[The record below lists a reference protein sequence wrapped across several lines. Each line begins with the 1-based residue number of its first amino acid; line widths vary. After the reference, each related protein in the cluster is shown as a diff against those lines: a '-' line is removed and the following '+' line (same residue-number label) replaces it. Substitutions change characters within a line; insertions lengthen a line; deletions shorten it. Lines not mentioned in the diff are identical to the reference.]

1 MKKLKVTMMS
11 FKNIASKKIKII
23 SAVLLLAGA
32 LIIYPACSGPA
43 QDRAES
49 EADSTRLPSG
59 DRVRLSE
66 AAIQTSGL
74 EISELKLIK
83 INQELR
89 VPGEIQFNPRSYV
102 RLTARTA
109 GRVDDLLVYEGYP
122 VRSGQTVLRLFSLQ
136 FIEAASELKLAE
148 ERYERLIG
156 QNSEVQAAART
167 LVSSARKK
175 LKLLGLTEDQI
186 EALNSSQNE
195 DNLLPVTSPLSGQ
208 IIKCEILKGD
218 RVEEGTLLMEVAS
231 LDRLWVEARV
241 QEKDIELIQPG
252 QPAVVEVSA
261 FPGRS
266 YQGQITFL
274 APVIETSTR
283 TVKAR
288 LEVKNEK
295 GELRPGMFADIT
307 ILLPGLEALAVPEEA
322 VQTISGQTVV
332 FVPETQ
338 GVFVIKQIE
347 ASSPVNGWRP
357 VVKGLAAGD
366 RYVSRG
372 SFILKSELLK
382 NTFGEE

>member
-49 EADSTRLPSG
+49 EADRTRLPSG

>member
-1 MKKLKVTMMS
+1 MMS

-347 ASSPVNGWRP
+347 AGSPVNGWRP

>member
-1 MKKLKVTMMS
+1 MMS

-74 EISELKLIK
+74 EISELKPIK

>member
-1 MKKLKVTMMS
+1 MMS
-11 FKNIASKKIKII
+11 LKNIAIKKMKII
-23 SAVLLLAGA
+23 PAVLLLAGFF
-32 LIIYPACSGPA
+32 IIYSACSEPA
-43 QDRAES
+43 QDRAEA
-49 EADSTRLPSG
+49 EADSTQLPSG
-59 DRVRLSE
+59 DSVRLSE

-74 EISELKLIK
+74 EISELELIK
-83 INQELR
+83 IKQELR

-122 VRSGQTVLRLFSLQ
+122 VRRGQTVLRLFSLQ

-148 ERYERLIG
+148 ERYQRLVR
-156 QNSEVQAAART
+156 QNSEAQAAART

-175 LKLLGLTEDQI
+175 LELLGLTEDQI
-186 EALNSSQNE
+186 EALNSSRNE

-208 IIKCEILKGD
+208 VIKCEILKGD

-231 LDRLWVEARV
+231 LDWLWVEARV

-307 ILLPGLEALAVPEEA
+307 ILLPGIEALAVPEEA
-322 VQTISGQTVV
+322 VQTISGKTVV

-338 GVFVIKQIE
+338 GVFVIKEIDTG
-347 ASSPVNGWRP
+347 SPVNGWRP

>member
-1 MKKLKVTMMS
+1 MMS

-49 EADSTRLPSG
+49 EADRTRLPSG

-83 INQELR
+83 IKQELR

>member
-1 MKKLKVTMMS
+1 MMS
-11 FKNIASKKIKII
+11 LKNIASKKMKII
-23 SAVLLLAGA
+23 PAVLLLAGFF
-32 LIIYPACSGPA
+32 IIYSACSEPA
-43 QDRAES
+43 QDGAEAK
-49 EADSTRLPSG
+49 ADSTQLQLG
-59 DRVRLSE
+59 DRVQLSE
-66 AAIQTSGL
+66 AAIQNSGL

-122 VRSGQTVLRLFSLQ
+122 VRRGQTVLRLFSLQ

-148 ERYERLIG
+148 ERYQRLVR
-156 QNSEVQAAART
+156 QNSEGQAAART

-175 LKLLGLTEDQI
+175 LELLGLTEDQI

-208 IIKCEILKGD
+208 VIKCEILKGD

-231 LDRLWVEARV
+231 LDWLWAEARV
-241 QEKDIELIQPG
+241 QEKDIKLIHPG

-266 YQGQITFL
+266 YQGQITYL
-274 APVIETSTR
+274 APVIESSTR

-295 GELRPGMFADIT
+295 GGLRPGMFADIT
-307 ILLPGLEALAVPEEA
+307 ILLPGIEALAVPEEA
-322 VQTISGQTVV
+322 VQTISGKTVV
-332 FVPETQ
+332 FVAETQ
-338 GVFVIKQIE
+338 GVFVIKEIDTG
-347 ASSPVNGWRP
+347 SPVNGWRP
-357 VVKGLAAGD
+357 VVKGLSAGD
-366 RYVSRG
+366 RYVARG

>member
-1 MKKLKVTMMS
+1 MMS

-49 EADSTRLPSG
+49 EADRTRLPSG

-241 QEKDIELIQPG
+241 QEKDIKLIHTG

>member
-1 MKKLKVTMMS
+1 MMS

-49 EADSTRLPSG
+49 EADRTRLPSG

>member
-1 MKKLKVTMMS
+1 MMS
-11 FKNIASKKIKII
+11 SKNIASKKIKII

>member
-1 MKKLKVTMMS
+1 MMS

-49 EADSTRLPSG
+49 EADRTRLPSG

-347 ASSPVNGWRP
+347 AGSPVNGWRP